1 VSKRLLPLIPAGLVV
16 DHVHPEAD
24 RLTIIAR
31 PRSPKGSCP
40 TCRRPSGRLHSRYAR
55 TLADLPWHGRR
66 VVLQV
71 RARRLRCDTPGCTRR
86 IFTERL
92 PGIVGP
98 RGRRTERLGDLQ
110 RHLGHVLGG
119 QAGARLAERL
129 GLPVSADTLLRLVR
143 TATGTVRKRGPRV
156 LGVDDWAWRRGQRY
170 GTILCDLEKGRVVDL
185 LRDRE
190 AHTLAAWLRE
200 HPGVAIVARDRAG
213 AYADAV
219 RQGAPHALQVADR
232 WHLLRNCTDALRQ
245 VLDCHRGAF
254 GRAANAITDGAA
266 AAPEVRP
273 ATKADVGRQMR
284 HADRE
289 ARFKT
294 VAEFARAG
302 LGVRAIMR
310 RTGLSRNTVRRWMRS
325 DTAPTWRKSARS
337 RITDP
342 FRPYLEQ
349 RLSEGMANATQ
360 LWREIKER
368 GYRGQVVTVRAA
380 VAKLRSGAARLTRRE
395 TQSGW
400 RRPTPRQT
408 ARALLSDAPATGM
421 DKRFHDALLR
431 AVPALRRAVDEARAF
446 VTLVRERRA
455 AAFDPWLK
463 AAQGGSLAGFAE
475 GLRRDYAA
483 VAAALDQPW
492 STGPVEGQ
500 ITRLKLIKRQGYGRA
515 GFDLLRARVLAA

>member
-1 VSKRLLPLIPAGLVV
+1 
-16 DHVHPEAD
+16 
-24 RLTIIAR
+24 
-31 PRSPKGSCP
+31 
-40 TCRRPSGRLHSRYAR
+40 
-55 TLADLPWHGRR
+55 
-66 VVLQV
+66 
-71 RARRLRCDTPGCTRR
+71 
-86 IFTERL
+86 
-92 PGIVGP
+92 
-98 RGRRTERLGDLQ
+98 
-110 RHLGHVLGG
+110 VLGG

-143 TATGTVRKRGPRV
+143 TGTGTVRKRGPRV

-170 GTILCDLEKGRVVDL
+170 GTILCALEKGRVVDL

-310 RTGLSRNTVRRWMRS
+310 RMRPGLRVPSPLRPAGPRTAVMPFAVLGRS
-325 DTAPTWRKSARS
+325 EIRCHTRAGSAR
-337 RITDP
+337 
-342 FRPYLEQ
+342 
-349 RLSEGMANATQ
+349 
-360 LWREIKER
+360 
-368 GYRGQVVTVRAA
+368 RA
-380 VAKLRSGAARLTRRE
+380 S
-395 TQSGW
+395 
-400 RRPTPRQT
+400 
-408 ARALLSDAPATGM
+408 
-421 DKRFHDALLR
+421 
-431 AVPALRRAVDEARAF
+431 
-446 VTLVRERRA
+446 
-455 AAFDPWLK
+455 
-463 AAQGGSLAGFAE
+463 
-475 GLRRDYAA
+475 
-483 VAAALDQPW
+483 
-492 STGPVEGQ
+492 
-500 ITRLKLIKRQGYGRA
+500 
-515 GFDLLRARVLAA
+515 